1 MYLVV
6 GDGTEDISC
15 RMNQSNWQVAEGCSG
30 TFSKADSADFYH
42 RLNIHFI
49 SFLVYPRVF
58 TSNPN
63 FCLRI
68 GEVPPVMN
76 PRVSGDILFDTEY
89 QASSIFDQNYG
100 QKGLGKG

>member
-6 GDGTEDISC
+6 GNGTEDISC
-15 RMNQSNWQVAEGCSG
+15 RMDQSNWQVAEGCSG
-30 TFSKADSADFYH
+30 TFSKAESASFFH

-89 QASSIFDQNYG
+89 QASSIFHQNYG